1 MHLLTILPCRRL
13 HPELR
18 DKKQFWA
25 RKVSCLKAHMLLLG
39 HLSRDEVPAA
49 LQKDSIYVLRKSP
62 QVSCCLQCSL

>member
-1 MHLLTILPCRRL
+1 L

-49 LQKDSIYVLRKSP
+49 LQKDSTYVLRKSP
-62 QVSCCLQCSL
+62 QV